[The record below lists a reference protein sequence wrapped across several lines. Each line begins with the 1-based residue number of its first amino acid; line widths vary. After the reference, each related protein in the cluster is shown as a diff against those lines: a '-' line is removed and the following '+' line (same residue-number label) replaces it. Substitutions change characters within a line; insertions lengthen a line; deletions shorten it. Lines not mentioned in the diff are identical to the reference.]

1 MCRQE
6 EGITINTTATQA
18 CPRCGATM
26 SVTIK
31 VTSVDLE
38 IAGVCAEC
46 GQETANVI
54 GAGIDQLLKG
64 LGEEAVLKAMGYVQ
78 KEDGSWSKGQ

>member
-1 MCRQE
+1 MCEQD
-6 EGITINTTATQA
+6 EGIIINTTATQP

-26 SVTIK
+26 DVTVK

-38 IAGVCAEC
+38 IAGVCTVC

-64 LGEEAVLKAMGYVQ
+64 LGEKAVLKAMGYVQ